1 VALHKCQMGEEHP
14 HTLESMHNLTKFYSE
29 AGRRNDALQLS
40 EQVVALR
47 KSKLGEDHPDTL
59 KSMGNLASRYSE
71 AASLE
76 LE

>member
-1 VALHKCQMGEEHP
+1 
-14 HTLESMHNLTKFYSE
+14 MHSLARYSE
-29 AGRRNDALQLS
+29 AGRGTEALLLL
-40 EQVVALR
+40 EAVKLR
-47 KSKLGEDHPDTL
+47 KSKLGEDHPNTL